1 MLSKSKVVFKDYNPK
16 QNFLF
21 PPNLSELIESNH
33 PVRTVSAVIDGLDIS
48 NLIRNYKPGGTSVY
62 HPKMLLKVLV
72 YGYLCNIYSSR
83 KLEQALG
90 ENVHFMWLSAM
101 NRPDHNTL
109 NRFRSERLKG
119 ELKDIFAQIVM
130 YLEKEGLVS
139 LQTIFTDGTK
149 IEANANRYTFVW
161 GKSIKKN
168 KERIESQLED
178 LWNYTQQIAKE
189 EIQDTSEVVFKSM
202 DKEKIKS
209 VIERID
215 STLKKKKICPK
226 VRQKI
231 NYAKK
236 NWPDNLEKYQK
247 QQEILRGRNSYSKT
261 DPDASFMRM
270 KEDHMRNGQLKPAY
284 NLQLSTENQFII
296 NYTLH
301 PNPGDTKTLL
311 PHIENFE
318 YLYNKPPKEIVADA
332 GYGSEE
338 NYIFLQ
344 KKRIKAYIKYNYFDK
359 DQKTKT
365 ITSSPSNPKLSKL
378 RHKVHRLFN
387 TKQGIKLRKQRCHDV
402 EPVFAQI
409 KHNKG
414 FKRFF
419 LRSQSKVEIET
430 GLIAIAHNLRKVA
443 LAG

>member
-1 MLSKSKVVFKDYNPK
+1 MLSNSKVVFKDYNPK

-21 PPNLSELIESNH
+21 PPNLSELIAPNH

-48 NLIRNYKPGGTSVY
+48 NLLRNYKPGGTSVY

-83 KLEQALG
+83 KLEQALK

-119 ELKDIFAQIVM
+119 ELKEIFAQIVV

-161 GKSIKKN
+161 GKAIKKN

-178 LWNYTQQIAKE
+178 LWNYTQEIAKE
-189 EIQDTSEVVFKSM
+189 EMKDTSEVIFKSM

-209 VIERID
+209 VIETID

-236 NWPDNLEKYQK
+236 HWPDNLEKYEK

-270 KEDHMRNGQLKPAY
+270 KEDHMRNGQLKAAY
-284 NLQLSTENQFII
+284 NLQISTENQFIL

-311 PHIENFE
+311 PHVENFKR
-318 YLYNKPPKEIVADA
+318 LYRKAPKEMVTDA

-338 NYIFLQ
+338 NYVFLQ
-344 KKRIKAYIKYNYFDK
+344 KRKVKAYIKYNYFDK

-378 RHKVHRLFN
+378 RHKVHKLLN
-387 TKQGIKLRKQRCHDV
+387 TKRGIMLRKQRCHDV

-419 LRSQSKVEIET
+419 LRGQNKVEIET
-430 GLIAIAHNLRKVA
+430 GLIAIAHNLRKLA

>member
-1 MLSKSKVVFKDYNPK
+1 M
-16 QNFLF
+16 
-21 PPNLSELIESNH
+21 
-33 PVRTVSAVIDGLDIS
+33 
-48 NLIRNYKPGGTSVY
+48 
-62 HPKMLLKVLV
+62 
-72 YGYLCNIYSSR
+72 
-83 KLEQALG
+83 
-90 ENVHFMWLSAM
+90 
-101 NRPDHNTL
+101 
-109 NRFRSERLKG
+109 
-119 ELKDIFAQIVM
+119 
-130 YLEKEGLVS
+130 
-139 LQTIFTDGTK
+139 
-149 IEANANRYTFVW
+149 W
-161 GKSIKKN
+161 GKSIKNN
-168 KERIESQLED
+168 KERIESQLEE
-178 LWNYTQQIAKE
+178 LWNYTLQLAKE
-189 EIQDTSEVVFKSM
+189 EMTDTSEIVFKSM

-209 VIERID
+209 VIETID
-215 STLKKKKICPK
+215 HTLKNKKIPSK
-226 VRQKI
+226 TRQKI

-236 NWPDNLEKYQK
+236 NWPDNLEKYEK
-247 QQEILRGRNSYSKT
+247 QQEILKSRNSYSKT

-270 KEDHMRNGQLKPAY
+270 KEDHMRNGQLKAAY

-318 YLYNKPPKEIVADA
+318 HLYNKRPKEIVADA

-344 KKRIKAYIKYNYFDK
+344 KRKIKTYIKYNYFDK
-359 DQKTKT
+359 DQKNKT

-378 RHKVHRLFN
+378 RHKVHQLLN
-387 TKQGIKLRKQRCHDV
+387 TKRGVKLRKQRCHDV

-419 LRSQSKVEIET
+419 LRGQNKVEIET
-430 GLIAIAHNLRKVA
+430 GLIAIAHNLRKLA

>member
-1 MLSKSKVVFKDYNPK
+1 VLSKSKIVFKDYNPG

-21 PPNLSELIESNH
+21 PPNLSELIDSNH
-33 PVRTVSAVIDGLDIS
+33 PVRTVSEVIDGLDIS
-48 NLIRNYKPGGTSVY
+48 NLIEHYKPGGTSAY

-83 KLEQALG
+83 KLEQALK

-109 NRFRSERLKG
+109 NRFRSEKLKG
-119 ELKDIFAQIVM
+119 ELKDIFAQIVL
-130 YLEKEGLVS
+130 YLENEGLVS
-139 LQTIFTDGTK
+139 LQTVFTDGTK

-161 GKSIKKN
+161 GKSIKNN
-168 KERIESQLED
+168 KERIETQLEE
-178 LWNYTQQIAKE
+178 LWNYTQQVAKE
-189 EIQDTSEVVFKSM
+189 EMKDTSEIVFKSM
-202 DKEKIKS
+202 YKEKLKS
-209 VIERID
+209 VIKTID
-215 STLKKKKICPK
+215 HTLKKKKIPSK
-226 VRQKI
+226 IRQKI

-236 NWPDNLEKYQK
+236 NWPDNLEKYEK
-247 QQEILRGRNSYSKT
+247 QQEILKSRNSYSKT

-270 KEDHMRNGQLKPAY
+270 KEDHMGNGQLKAAY

-318 YLYNKPPKEIVADA
+318 HLYNKCPKEIVTDA

-338 NYIFLQ
+338 NYTFLQ
-344 KKRIKAYIKYNYFDK
+344 KRRIKAYIKYNYFDK
-359 DQKTKT
+359 DQKSKT

-378 RHKVHRLFN
+378 RHKVHQLLN
-387 TKQGIKLRKQRCHDV
+387 TKRGVKLRKQRCHDV

-414 FKRFF
+414 FKRFM
-419 LRSQSKVEIET
+419 LRGQDKVEVET
-430 GLIAIAHNLRKVA
+430 GLIAIAHNLRKLA

>member
-1 MLSKSKVVFKDYNPK
+1 MLSRSKVVFKDYNPK

-21 PPNLSELIESNH
+21 PPNLSELIEANH
-33 PVRTVSAVIDGLDIS
+33 PVRSVSAVIDGLDIS

-83 KLEQALG
+83 KLEQALK

-119 ELKDIFAQIVM
+119 ELKEIFAQIVL

-161 GKSIKKN
+161 GKAIKKN

-178 LWNYTQQIAKE
+178 LWNYTQEIAME
-189 EIQDTSEVVFKSM
+189 EMKDTSEISFKSM

-209 VIERID
+209 VIETID
-215 STLKKKKICPK
+215 STLKKKKICSK

-236 NWPDNLEKYQK
+236 NWPENLEKYEK
-247 QQEILRGRNSYSKT
+247 QEAILGNRNSYSKT

-270 KEDHMRNGQLKPAY
+270 KEDHMRNGQLKAAY
-284 NLQLSTENQFII
+284 NLQLSTENQFIV

-301 PNPGDTKTLL
+301 PNPGDTKTFI
-311 PHIENFE
+311 PHIDNFE
-318 YLYNKPPKEIVADA
+318 QLYGKTPNEIVTDA

-344 KKRIKAYIKYNYFDK
+344 KRKVKAYIKYNYFDK

-378 RHKVHRLFN
+378 RHKAHKLLN
-387 TKQGIKLRKQRCHDV
+387 TKRGIKLRKQRCHDV

-414 FKRFF
+414 FKRFM
-419 LRSQSKVEIET
+419 LRGQNKAEIET
-430 GLIAIAHNLRKVA
+430 GLIAIAHNLRKLA

>member
-1 MLSKSKVVFKDYNPK
+1 MLSNSKVVFKDYNPK

-21 PPNLSELIESNH
+21 PPNLSELIEANH
-33 PVRTVSAVIDGLDIS
+33 PVRTVSAVIDGLDLS

-83 KLEQALG
+83 KLEQALK

-119 ELKDIFAQIVM
+119 ELKEIFAQIVV

-161 GKSIKKN
+161 GKAIKKN

-178 LWNYTQQIAKE
+178 LWDYTQEVAKE
-189 EIQDTSEVVFKSM
+189 EMKDTSEVTFKSM

-209 VIERID
+209 VIETID

-236 NWPDNLEKYQK
+236 HWPDNLEKYEK
-247 QQEILRGRNSYSKT
+247 QQDILRGRNSYSKT

-270 KEDHMRNGQLKPAY
+270 KEDHMRNGQLKAAY
-284 NLQLSTENQFII
+284 NLQLSTGNQFIL

-311 PHIENFE
+311 PHVENFE
-318 YLYNKPPKEIVADA
+318 RLYHKTPKEIVADA

-338 NYIFLQ
+338 NYLLLG
-344 KKRIKAYIKYNYFDK
+344 KKKIKAYIKYNYFDK

-365 ITSSPSNPKLSKL
+365 ITTSLSNPKLTRL
-378 RHKVHRLFN
+378 RHKAHNLLN
-387 TKQGIKLRKQRCHDV
+387 TKRGIKLRKQRCYDV

-419 LRSQSKVEIET
+419 LRGQNKVEIET
-430 GLIAIAHNLRKVA
+430 GLMAIAHNLRKLA

>member
-1 MLSKSKVVFKDYNPK
+1 MLSNSKVVFKDYNPK

-21 PPNLSELIESNH
+21 PPDLSELIEHNH
-33 PVRTVSAVIDGLDIS
+33 PVRTVSAVIDGLDIN
-48 NLIRNYKPGGTSVY
+48 NLLRNYKPGGTSVY

-83 KLEQALG
+83 KLEQALK

-119 ELKDIFAQIVM
+119 ELKEIFAQIVL
-130 YLEKEGLVS
+130 YLENEGLVS

-161 GKSIKKN
+161 GKAIKRN
-168 KERIESQLED
+168 KERIESQLEA
-178 LWNYTQQIAKE
+178 LWNYTQEIAKE
-189 EIQDTSEVVFKSM
+189 EMKDTSEVVFKSM
-202 DKEKIKS
+202 DKEKIQS
-209 VIERID
+209 VIETID
-215 STLKKKKICPK
+215 STLKKKKIPSK

-236 NWPDNLEKYQK
+236 NWPDNLEKYEK
-247 QQEILRGRNSYSKT
+247 QEAILVNRNSYSKT

-270 KEDHMRNGQLKPAY
+270 KEDHMRNGQLKAAY
-284 NLQLSTENQFII
+284 NLQLSTENQFIV

-318 YLYNKPPKEIVADA
+318 NLYHKGPKEIVTDA

-338 NYIFLQ
+338 NYLLLQ
-344 KKRIKAYIKYNYFDK
+344 EKKIKAYIKYNYFDK
-359 DQKTKT
+359 DQKSKT
-365 ITSSPSNPKLSKL
+365 VTSSTANPRLSKL
-378 RHKVHRLFN
+378 RHKVHRLLN
-387 TKQGIKLRKQRCHDV
+387 TQRGIKLRKQRCHDV

-419 LRSQSKVEIET
+419 LRGQSKVEIET
-430 GLIAIAHNLRKVA
+430 GLIAIAHNLKKLA

>member
-1 MLSKSKVVFKDYNPK
+1 MSINSKVVFKDYNPK

-21 PPNLSELIESNH
+21 PPNLSELIENNH

-83 KLEQALG
+83 KLEQALK

-119 ELKDIFAQIVM
+119 EIKDIFAQIVL
-130 YLEKEGLVS
+130 YLENEGLVS
-139 LQTIFTDGTK
+139 LQTVFTDGTK

-161 GKSIKKN
+161 GRSIKNN
-168 KERIESQLED
+168 KERIETQLEE
-178 LWNYTQQIAKE
+178 LWNYTQQVAKE
-189 EIQDTSEVVFKSM
+189 EMKDISEVVFKSM
-202 DKEKIKS
+202 DKEKVQS
-209 VIERID
+209 VIEMID
-215 STLKKKKICPK
+215 STLKKKKIDSK

-231 NYAKK
+231 NYAKR
-236 NWPDNLEKYQK
+236 NWPDNLEKYEK
-247 QQEILRGRNSYSKT
+247 QQKILGHRNSYSKT

-270 KEDHMRNGQLKPAY
+270 KEDHMRNGQLKAAY

-311 PHIENFE
+311 PHMENFE
-318 YLYNKPPKEIVADA
+318 YLYNKCPKEIVTDA

-338 NYIFLQ
+338 NYILL
-344 KKRIKAYIKYNYFDK
+344 KKRKIKAYIKYNYFDK
-359 DQKTKT
+359 DQKSKT
-365 ITSSPSNPKLSKL
+365 ITSSPSNPTLSKL
-378 RHKVHRLFN
+378 RHKAHELLN
-387 TKQGIKLRKQRCHDV
+387 TKRGIKLRKQRCHDV

-419 LRSQSKVEIET
+419 LRGQNKVEIET
-430 GLIAIAHNLRKVA
+430 GLIAIAHNLRKLA

>member
-1 MLSKSKVVFKDYNPK
+1 M
-16 QNFLF
+16 
-21 PPNLSELIESNH
+21 
-33 PVRTVSAVIDGLDIS
+33 
-48 NLIRNYKPGGTSVY
+48 
-62 HPKMLLKVLV
+62 V

-83 KLEQALG
+83 KLEQALK

-109 NRFRSERLKG
+109 NRFRSERLNG
-119 ELKDIFAQIVM
+119 QLKDIFAKIVV

-149 IEANANRYTFVW
+149 LEANANRYTFVW
-161 GKSIKKN
+161 GKTIKKN
-168 KERIESQLED
+168 EERIESQLED
-178 LWNYTQQIAKE
+178 LWKYTQEIAKE
-189 EIQDTSEVVFKSM
+189 EVKDTSEVVFKPM
-202 DKEKIKS
+202 DKEKVKT
-209 VIERID
+209 VIETID
-215 STLKKKKICPK
+215 TALKNKKIPSK

-236 NWPDNLEKYQK
+236 NWPANLERYKK
-247 QQEILRGRNSYSKT
+247 QQEILGSRNSYSKT

-270 KEDHMRNGQLKPAY
+270 KEDHMLNGQLKAAY
-284 NLQLSTENQFII
+284 NLQLSTENQFIV

-301 PNPGDTKTLL
+301 SNPGDTKTLIA
-311 PHIENFE
+311 HIENFE
-318 YLYNKPPKEIVADA
+318 NLYNKRPKEIVTDA

-338 NYIFLQ
+338 NYILLQ
-344 KKRIKAYIKYNYFDK
+344 KKKIKAYIKYNYFDK
-359 DQKTKT
+359 DQKSKT
-365 ITSSPSNPKLSKL
+365 VTSSPTNPRLSKL
-378 RHKVHRLFN
+378 RHKVHRLLN
-387 TKQGIKLRKQRCHDV
+387 TKRGVKLRKQRCHDV

-419 LRSQSKVEIET
+419 LRGQNKVEIET
-430 GLIAIAHNLRKVA
+430 GLIAIAHNLRKLA

>member
-1 MLSKSKVVFKDYNPK
+1 MLSNSKVVFKDYNPK

-21 PPNLSELIESNH
+21 PPNLSELIEPNH
-33 PVRTVSAVIDGLDIS
+33 PVRTVSAVIDGLDLS

-83 KLEQALG
+83 KLEQALK

-119 ELKDIFAQIVM
+119 ELKEIFAQIVV

-161 GKSIKKN
+161 GRAIKKN
-168 KERIESQLED
+168 KECIESQLED
-178 LWNYTQQIAKE
+178 LWNYTQEIAKE
-189 EIQDTSEVVFKSM
+189 ELQDTSQVTFKSM

-209 VIERID
+209 VIETID

-236 NWPDNLEKYQK
+236 HWPDNLEKYEK

-270 KEDHMRNGQLKPAY
+270 KEDHMRNGQLKAAY
-284 NLQLSTENQFII
+284 NLQLSTGNQFIL

-311 PHIENFE
+311 PHVENFE
-318 YLYNKPPKEIVADA
+318 RLYHKTPKEIVADA

-338 NYIFLQ
+338 NYLLLG
-344 KKRIKAYIKYNYFDK
+344 KKKIKAYIKYNYFDK

-365 ITSSPSNPKLSKL
+365 ITTSPSNPKLTRL
-378 RHKVHRLFN
+378 RHKAHNLLN
-387 TKQGIKLRKQRCHDV
+387 TKRGIKLRKQRCYDV

-419 LRSQSKVEIET
+419 LRGQK
-430 GLIAIAHNLRKVA
+430 
-443 LAG
+443 

>member
-1 MLSKSKVVFKDYNPK
+1 
-16 QNFLF
+16 
-21 PPNLSELIESNH
+21 
-33 PVRTVSAVIDGLDIS
+33 
-48 NLIRNYKPGGTSVY
+48 
-62 HPKMLLKVLV
+62 
-72 YGYLCNIYSSR
+72 
-83 KLEQALG
+83 
-90 ENVHFMWLSAM
+90 M

-119 ELKDIFAQIVM
+119 ELKDIFAQIVL
-130 YLEKEGLVS
+130 YLENEGLVS
-139 LQTIFTDGTK
+139 LHTIFTDGTK
-149 IEANANRYTFVW
+149 IEANANRYSFVW
-161 GKSIKKN
+161 GKSIKNN
-168 KERIESQLED
+168 KERIESQLEE
-178 LWNYTQQIAKE
+178 LWNYTQQVAKE
-189 EIQDTSEVVFKSM
+189 EMKDTSEIVFKSM

-209 VIERID
+209 VIETID
-215 STLKKKKICPK
+215 HTLKNKKIPSK
-226 VRQKI
+226 TRQKI

-236 NWPDNLEKYQK
+236 NWPDNLEKYEK
-247 QQEILRGRNSYSKT
+247 QQEILKSRNSYSKT

-270 KEDHMRNGQLKPAY
+270 KEDHMRNGQLKAAY

-318 YLYNKPPKEIVADA
+318 HLYNKRPKEIVADA

-344 KKRIKAYIKYNYFDK
+344 KRKIKAYIKYNYFDK
-359 DQKTKT
+359 DQKNKT
-365 ITSSPSNPKLSKL
+365 ITSSSSNPKLSKL
-378 RHKVHRLFN
+378 RHKVHQLLN
-387 TKQGIKLRKQRCHDV
+387 TKRGVKLRKQRCHDV

-419 LRSQSKVEIET
+419 LRGQNKVEIET
-430 GLIAIAHNLRKVA
+430 GLIAIAHNLRKLA